1 MKKITLLALS
11 LCFLSSCTVYT
22 EKQSEALSQ
31 NVYATNDSVNKG
43 RIDLA
48 YYYSDQTTRLV
59 KIPKKRIEIQSVYE
73 AGQVVKGS
81 KNADK
86 TRVVLVPDQY
96 KNEKV
101 VVVGSSDYQDLLK
114 VKAVA
119 EQLKKD
125 NTNIVKD
132 KAIVDTELAKQA
144 AMKDKIINDIN
155 KLQKEHISDQ
165 FTIFRDNVIIVVLLI
180 VIAGLLYLLFRT
192 GAIL

>member
-1 MKKITLLALS
+1 MKKFTLLALS
-11 LCFLSSCTVYT
+11 LCLFSSCTVYT

-59 KIPKKRIEIQSVYE
+59 KIPKKRIEIQSIYE
-73 AGQVVKGS
+73 AGDVVKNS
-81 KNADK
+81 KTADK

-96 KNEKV
+96 KDEKV
-101 VVVGSSDYQDLLK
+101 VVVGSNDYQSLLK
-114 VKAVA
+114 NKAVA

-125 NTNIVKD
+125 NATVLKD
-132 KAIVDTELAKQA
+132 KAVVDAELKRQA
-144 AMKDKIINDIN
+144 EMKDKMVNDLN
-155 KLQKEHISDQ
+155 KLQKEHIKDQ

-180 VIAGLLYLLFRT
+180 LIAGLIYLLFK
-192 GAIL
+192 GPFML

>member
-1 MKKITLLALS
+1 MKKIALLALS

-144 AMKDKIINDIN
+144 AMTDKIINNIN
-155 KLQKEHISDQ
+155 TLQKEHISDQ

>member
-144 AMKDKIINDIN
+144 AMTDKIINNIN
-155 KLQKEHISDQ
+155 TLQKEHISDQ